1 MSSLN
6 IFANWAQI
14 IALPVGIVAILV
26 SIWVYR
32 RSKQHRALAC
42 EFADIISPIEIR
54 AGRALEGDIEI
65 LYSGRAVQ
73 NLFIVRAKLK
83 NIGNLAIR
91 KSDVFEP
98 VTFAFQPDA
107 QLLRRPRVIEAPD
120 NFTLDWNMSE
130 TGTPHQPNAISL
142 QFNLF
147 NPGEELTLEFLCT
160 GRGQLPI
167 LSARI
172 EGVTRIR
179 LLDPMERQ
187 LQGRALLGVAV
198 VAVPII
204 IGAMSFL
211 IYLVR
216 DHIPSWVK
224 NTKVLTLILGLFV
237 IAVGAQSIWQVVGS
251 PIIKYIRY
259 RMRKKRS

>member
-1 MSSLN
+1 VSNLN
-6 IFANWAQI
+6 ILANWAQI
-14 IALPVGIVAILV
+14 IALAVGVAAILV

-32 RSKQHRALAC
+32 RSKQRRGLAC
-42 EFADIISPIEIR
+42 EFADIVSPIEIK

-65 LYSGRAVQ
+65 LYSGRGVQ

-107 QLLRRPRVIEAPD
+107 QLLRQPRVIEAPD
-120 NFTLDWNMSE
+120 NFKLDWNMPE
-130 TGTPHQPNAISL
+130 AGTPHQRNIISL

-160 GRGQLPI
+160 GRGQLPMI
-167 LSARI
+167 TARI
-172 EGVTRIR
+172 EGVRRIR
-179 LLDPMERQ
+179 LLDSVERH
-187 LQGRALLGVAV
+187 LRERALLGMVV
-198 VAVPII
+198 VALPLF
-204 IGAMSFL
+204 IGAMGFL

-224 NTKVLTLILGLFV
+224 NPKALTLISGLFI
-237 IAVGAQSIWQVVGS
+237 IAVGVQSLWQVVGS

-259 RMRKKRS
+259 RMREKRK